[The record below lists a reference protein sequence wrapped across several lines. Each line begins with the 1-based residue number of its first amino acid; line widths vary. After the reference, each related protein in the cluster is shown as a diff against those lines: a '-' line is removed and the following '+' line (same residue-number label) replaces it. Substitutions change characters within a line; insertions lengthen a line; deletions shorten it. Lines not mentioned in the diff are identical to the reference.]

1 MTEPI
6 WVNYH
11 KHSSLSNRYTKD
23 SPLVP
28 MDYWLELKAR
38 YGETPCIYTTVEHG
52 WAGNYFK
59 QYDDLE
65 KFNKKNDTNIKFV
78 FGCEAYWVKN
88 RHENDRSNCHII
100 LLARNDKGRRAINK
114 IVSIAN
120 KDGYYARPRIDL
132 ELIDMLPPDDV
143 FITTACIAF
152 WNKYDDIEEIV
163 KNLSSKFP
171 HFYLEVQPHHTDSQ
185 VEINRRIV
193 ELSYK
198 YNIPIIAGCDSHVI
212 TESQMEDR
220 DELLKSGGIR
230 YEDEDGWFMDYPSY
244 DILFDRFRK
253 QGVLTDEQIK
263 AAIDQTNVIFD
274 FEDIILDRSLKVP
287 VVKSLRD
294 KTQEERNKIF
304 EKILQDEWRKQR
316 DDINQDKLAQYQ
328 QEIQHDI
335 KEIESCNMA
344 DYFILSYEI
353 MKLGQEKYGGILTP
367 SGRGSAV
374 SMYLNK
380 LLRLTKVDKVNSP
393 VLMYSERFLT
403 KERVIDSHTPPDID
417 NNVSTREPFIQAQ
430 KELVGDLG
438 TYDLL
443 ALGTL
448 KFKAAWKMYAR
459 ANNVDPDTANEVSK
473 QIDKYEKA
481 KKYAEENEVVD
492 IKQYIDPKYQE
503 LVDGCQKY
511 LGIYDTAK
519 GHPCFVENEL
529 IMTSNG
535 YKRIKD
541 IVVGDGVLSDD
552 GKYHRVKELFTTPN
566 VNDIYELISYGSPA
580 IQVTGNHPFY
590 AKKRRGTP
598 TWKTVNNLE
607 RGDLIA
613 VPINQY
619 NKLPDLGFVDSS
631 NLDFWWCIGRYF
643 GDGWRSHTIR
653 KSGRKTGQKIKN
665 VIICCN
671 KNNDET
677 NEILSHASWCLI
689 RVTEEATTNKIYF
702 KNKELYNWLEEF
714 GDYAIGKHL
723 TGTIL
728 NLPVEQLR
736 SFLSGYFSA
745 DGHFDKITNE
755 QTFSTINK
763 ELALGIVACIN
774 KAYNRPCSL
783 IKSRNDRV
791 ETIQG
796 RQVNS
801 HAQYRGEFH
810 YEARKQDQAFYED
823 GMIWVPYRKK
833 KKLEEI
839 QTVYNFEVEDT
850 HNYTVNNLLVH
861 NCGCLCHE
869 GDIESEIGVSLCK
882 SEATGKEVLV
892 ANIESGTIDAFG
904 YLKQDYLI
912 VDSIGLTYDIYKEA
926 GLEPFT
932 VNQLLDKIRYDEATW
947 KIYEDGYT
955 QCVNQ
960 CEQLKSTQK
969 VMRYKPKNISELTQ
983 FVAAIRPSF
992 QSMYHTFESRQHF
1005 DYGIKALDDLLQDEY
1020 CSSSFILYQESLMKV
1035 LGFAGFPMSETYTII
1050 KAISKKKDYIIKD
1063 ARPKFITNFAKAILD
1078 TGETTDE
1085 DKAHELAEEVW
1096 TIVENSAAYG
1106 FNCVSGD
1113 TVIKKP
1119 SSNGSYIPTISE
1131 MYRIRHDAK
1140 YARETG
1146 HKSLHDKYMRE
1157 GYGYGL
1163 SMKNGRIYKNR
1174 IVEIY
1179 KQPEAET
1186 YLITTRMGRTIKAT
1200 ANHKFPTE
1208 DGIKM
1213 VSELTVGDKLYAI
1226 GKYSYNENGIETV
1239 IDEIISIEYN
1249 GVETVY
1255 DVEMSG
1261 DVEHNFVTSE
1271 GLVTCNSAHAYCM
1284 AIDSVTIAYLKAHY
1298 PLEFYKCV
1306 LQRFTDKGEK
1316 DKVALIKQ
1324 EMLKRG
1330 FKLKDIQFG
1339 DDNRQFNIDREN
1351 NCIIQTMV
1359 SIKDMPKSAPQA
1371 LYELGQ
1377 KGIKT
1382 RSQLYQ
1388 GLIDDNRINAKAIDI
1403 LFKLDYFKAFANPNR
1418 LLAEFEVYKKYINSK
1433 ELSKSSFDDD
1443 TIQVVRECC
1452 GKETEKKF
1460 KEIDN
1465 KKLIGALI
1473 KKMQIKQAD
1482 IIQKIKWQSEFLGYC
1497 TLTNPGQNI
1506 NDWVVLNVDV
1516 NAYGTAFLSLY
1527 NICYGAEKTYK
1538 VDKKWWGKCSCK
1550 QGDAIRA
1557 LLCEKPKYKKGP
1569 DGKPV
1574 KTGEM
1579 ETVIK
1584 CFEIIGD

>member
-1 MTEPI
+1 
-6 WVNYH
+6 
-11 KHSSLSNRYTKD
+11 
-23 SPLVP
+23 
-28 MDYWLELKAR
+28 MDFP
-38 YGETPCIYTTVEHG
+38 T
-52 WAGNYFK
+52 
-59 QYDDLE
+59 YD
-65 KFNKKNDTNIKFV
+65 V
-78 FGCEAYWVKN
+78 
-88 RHENDRSNCHII
+88 
-100 LLARNDKGRRAINK
+100 
-114 IVSIAN
+114 
-120 KDGYYARPRIDL
+120 
-132 ELIDMLPPDDV
+132 
-143 FITTACIAF
+143 
-152 WNKYDDIEEIV
+152 
-163 KNLSSKFP
+163 
-171 HFYLEVQPHHTDSQ
+171 
-185 VEINRRIV
+185 
-193 ELSYK
+193 
-198 YNIPIIAGCDSHVI
+198 
-212 TESQMEDR
+212 
-220 DELLKSGGIR
+220 
-230 YEDEDGWFMDYPSY
+230 
-244 DILFDRFRK
+244 LFSRFQQ

-519 GHPCFVENEL
+519 GHPCATIAF
-529 IMTSNG
+529 
-535 YKRIKD
+535 D
-541 IVVGDGVLSDD
+541 GDV
-552 GKYHRVKELFTTPN
+552 
-566 VNDIYELISYGSPA
+566 
-580 IQVTGNHPFY
+580 
-590 AKKRRGTP
+590 
-598 TWKTVNNLE
+598 
-607 RGDLIA
+607 
-613 VPINQY
+613 
-619 NKLPDLGFVDSS
+619 
-631 NLDFWWCIGRYF
+631 
-643 GDGWRSHTIR
+643 
-653 KSGRKTGQKIKN
+653 
-665 VIICCN
+665 
-671 KNNDET
+671 
-677 NEILSHASWCLI
+677 
-689 RVTEEATTNKIYF
+689 
-702 KNKELYNWLEEF
+702 
-714 GDYAIGKHL
+714 
-723 TGTIL
+723 
-728 NLPVEQLR
+728 
-736 SFLSGYFSA
+736 
-745 DGHFDKITNE
+745 
-755 QTFSTINK
+755 
-763 ELALGIVACIN
+763 
-774 KAYNRPCSL
+774 
-783 IKSRNDRV
+783 
-791 ETIQG
+791 
-796 RQVNS
+796 
-801 HAQYRGEFH
+801 
-810 YEARKQDQAFYED
+810 
-823 GMIWVPYRKK
+823 
-833 KKLEEI
+833 
-839 QTVYNFEVEDT
+839 
-850 HNYTVNNLLVH
+850 
-861 NCGCLCHE
+861 
-869 GDIESEIGVSLCK
+869 ESEIGITLCK
-882 SEATGKEVLV
+882 SEATGKEVLT
-892 ANIESGTIDAFG
+892 ACIESGTIDAFG

-1063 ARPKFITNFAKAILD
+1063 ARPKFIENFAKAILD

-1106 FNCVSGD
+1106 F
-1113 TVIKKP
+1113 
-1119 SSNGSYIPTISE
+1119 
-1131 MYRIRHDAK
+1131 
-1140 YARETG
+1140 
-1146 HKSLHDKYMRE
+1146 
-1157 GYGYGL
+1157 
-1163 SMKNGRIYKNR
+1163 
-1174 IVEIY
+1174 
-1179 KQPEAET
+1179 
-1186 YLITTRMGRTIKAT
+1186 
-1200 ANHKFPTE
+1200 
-1208 DGIKM
+1208 
-1213 VSELTVGDKLYAI
+1213 
-1226 GKYSYNENGIETV
+1226 
-1239 IDEIISIEYN
+1239 
-1249 GVETVY
+1249 
-1255 DVEMSG
+1255 
-1261 DVEHNFVTSE
+1261 
-1271 GLVTCNSAHAYCM
+1271 NSAHAYCM

-1388 GLIDDNRINAKAIDI
+1388 GLIDDSRINAKAIDI

-1497 TLTNPGQNI
+1497 TLTNPSQNI

-1538 VDKKWWGKCSCK
+1538 VDKKWWAKCSCK